1 MTASVVS
8 LTPERGSG
16 TSEAYTKDA
25 ILPLPADG
33 PARMLK
39 GEIAAVA
46 TAICWAFTGLFFAEA
61 ARRIGAL
68 RVNLL
73 RLPVALVL
81 LSAAL
86 VASGTSLATLDRRR
100 ALLLAASGVVGL
112 VIGDLALFAA
122 LVRIGPRLAALL
134 MALAP
139 VFATITGAAELGEVP
154 GARAL
159 VGMGL
164 TLAGVGWVVLERRD
178 GAAHPSEHRGAIALG
193 ILAAAC
199 QGIGLVLAK
208 AGMAGEVPPLAAT
221 WVRMGV
227 ATTGIWALAV
237 VSGRTAGLEILTA
250 ARQAAMPVLGGAVAG
265 PFVGVWLS
273 LVAARFTDVGIAATL
288 MATTPVLIIPMVMV
302 LERYRPTLRAVLGAA
317 VAIAG
322 VALLFLR

>member
-1 MTASVVS
+1 V
-8 LTPERGSG
+8 
-16 TSEAYTKDA
+16 
-25 ILPLPADG
+25 
-33 PARMLK
+33 LK

-81 LSAAL
+81 LSAVLA
-86 VASGTSLATLDRRR
+86 ATGTSLATLDPRRVV
-100 ALLLAASGVVGL
+100 LLAASGVVGL

-122 LVRIGPRLAALL
+122 LIRIGPRLAALL

-139 VFATITGAAELGEVP
+139 VFATMAGVLALGELP
-154 GARAL
+154 GGRAL
-159 VGMGL
+159 LGMGL

-178 GAAHPSEHRGAIALG
+178 GQAHPFEHRGAIALG
-193 ILAAAC
+193 VLAAAC

-221 WVRMGV
+221 WVRMSV
-227 ATTGIWALAV
+227 ATAGIWMLAM
-237 VSGRTAGLEILTA
+237 VSGRTAGLDIA
-250 ARQAAMPVLGGAVAG
+250 PSARQAAMPVLGGAVSG
-265 PFVGVWLS
+265 PFIGVWLS
-273 LVAARFTDVGIAATL
+273 LVAARYTDVGVAATL
-288 MATTPVLIIPMVMV
+288 MATTPVLIIPLVMAV
-302 LERYRPTLRAVLGAA
+302 ERYRPTLRAVLGAV

-322 VALLFLR
+322 VALLFSR